1 MRLRFLAITPHV
13 GTHRSRPIVVLLNT
27 LPHHLHPIE
36 IGITLYY
43 HAPMAK
49 VVVTFKLEEHI
60 YSKLKQLASDEGR
73 TPSEILR
80 EALNAYLEK
89 KTSLALPDFIDFI
102 RKQKAERKSWTVIS
116 ALVQTRYRVS
126 LTKDQLKALTERS

>member
-1 MRLRFLAITPHV
+1 
-13 GTHRSRPIVVLLNT
+13 
-27 LPHHLHPIE
+27 
-36 IGITLYY
+36 
-43 HAPMAK
+43 MAK
-49 VVVTFKLEEHI
+49 RVVTFKLDERI
-60 YSKLKQLASDEGR
+60 YSTLKQIASDEGR

-102 RKQKAERKSWTVIS
+102 RKQKVEGKSWTVIS

-126 LTKDQLKALTERS
+126 LTKDRLKALTERS